1 MLLASLMILGVRS
14 RRRLGLMLLAAAV
27 AVGAVAA
34 PAPAV
39 ADQVDVQAF
48 QPSPFIF
55 DLFTVGKGETEGPT
69 RANVSLYFNYA
80 KNPLV
85 LRETPVGGE
94 ESITRSIVSD
104 RLTGDLLGSFRVLD
118 WFAIGLSVPV
128 NVWQAGDGIDGVESP
143 KAFSM
148 GDLRVYPRVRL
159 LRGEGGSY
167 GVAFTPIVT
176 LPTGGSMDV
185 YSGRSGVGVQPT
197 VQGHMAFGPAGVAL
211 TLGASF
217 AGDDGLL
224 DLKVGN
230 ELLAKLGAWYSVVPE
245 KLDVIVET
253 YGKTAL
259 SSPFSNGAQSPFEV
273 DLGVKWRPMPAAFVS
288 AGVGT
293 GVSVGYSAPD
303 LRAFLGFTMAIP
315 DKKEEPKA
323 PPAPDADKDG
333 IPDAAD
339 KCPNEPEDKDG
350 FEDADGCPDPD
361 DDKDG
366 VCESWVTERGVAD
379 KYADVC
385 KGQDKCPKDPEDKD
399 AFEDEDG
406 CPEPDN
412 DKDGVCDPWVSEKG
426 MADTYASTCKGA
438 DKCPLVPEDKDGFED
453 EDGCPDVDDD
463 KDGVCDAWVAE
474 QGKSAEY
481 AKVCKGAD
489 KCPDKKEKHNG
500 LDDED
505 GCPDQVVQIT
515 EKELVIMQSILFVFN
530 KSVILKESYPVLDEV
545 VEILKEHKRI
555 KLISIE
561 GHTDLHGKA
570 GPNMKLSAGR
580 VKAVMDYLAK
590 AGIEKSRLKTK
601 AWGMTK
607 PKIKPEKA
615 PADAQQNR
623 RVEFIILQQDAAAPA
638 APAPAGP

>member
-1 MLLASLMILGVRS
+1 M
-14 RRRLGLMLLAAAV
+14 
-27 AVGAVAA
+27 
-34 PAPAV
+34 
-39 ADQVDVQAF
+39 
-48 QPSPFIF
+48 
-55 DLFTVGKGETEGPT
+55 
-69 RANVSLYFNYA
+69 NVSLYLNYA
-80 KNPLV
+80 LNPLV

-94 ESITRSIVSD
+94 ESISRSIVSD
-104 RLTGDLLGSFRVLD
+104 RITADLLGSFRVFPWL
-118 WFAIGLSVPV
+118 AIGLGVPV
-128 NVWQAGDGIDGVESP
+128 NLWQAGDGIDGVQDP
-143 KAFSM
+143 AAFSM

-159 LRGEGGSY
+159 LRGDNGSY
-167 GVAFTPIVT
+167 GVAFTPIIT
-176 LPTGGSMDV
+176 LPTGAAMDV
-185 YSGRSGVGVQPT
+185 YSGRSGVGVVPT

-224 DLKVGN
+224 DLEVGN
-230 ELLAKLGAWYSVVPE
+230 ELIAKIGAWYTVVPD
-245 KLDVIVET
+245 KLDVIVEG

-259 SSPFSNGAQSPFEV
+259 SSPFSNGAQSPFEA

-293 GVSVGYSAPD
+293 GISLGYSAPD
-303 LRAFLGFTMAIP
+303 FRAFLGFTMAIP
-315 DKKEEPKA
+315 EKKEP

-333 IPDAAD
+333 IPDATD
-339 KCPNEPEDKDG
+339 KCPNDPEDRDS
-350 FEDADGCPDPD
+350 FEDDDGCPEPD

-366 VCESWVTERGVAD
+366 VCDSWVGERGLAD
-379 KYADVC
+379 KYKDVC
-385 KGQDKCPKDPEDKD
+385 KGQDRCPQDPEDKD
-399 AFEDEDG
+399 EVEDEDG
-406 CPEPDN
+406 CPDPDN
-412 DKDGVCDPWVSEKG
+412 DKDGVCDAWVSEKG
-426 MADTYASTCKGA
+426 LGDKYASTCKGV
-438 DKCPLVPEDKDGFED
+438 DKCPAVPEDKDGFED

-481 AKVCKGAD
+481 AKICKGAD

-505 GCPDQVVQIT
+505 GCPDQVVQVT
-515 EKELVIMQSILFVFN
+515 EKELVIMQNILFVFN

-545 VEILKEHKRI
+545 VEILKEHTRI

-561 GHTDLHGKA
+561 GHTDLHGRA

-580 VKAVMDYLAK
+580 VKAVMTYLIK
-590 AGIEKSRLKTK
+590 AGIDKKRLKTK

-607 PKIKPEKA
+607 PKIKPERT

-623 RVEFIILQQDAAAPA
+623 RVEFIILKQDAAAPTP
-638 APAPAGP
+638 APAPAP